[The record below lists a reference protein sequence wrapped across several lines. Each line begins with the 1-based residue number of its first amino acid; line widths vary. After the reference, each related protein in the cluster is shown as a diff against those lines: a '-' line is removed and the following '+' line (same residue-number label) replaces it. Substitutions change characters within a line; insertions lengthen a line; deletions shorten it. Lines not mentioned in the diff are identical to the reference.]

1 MNSSIDKIVQNI
13 EKLLRLI
20 SFSKKLNL
28 TLSINK
34 LSITNIDGVIIINN
48 KKNFEF
54 GDKFFL
60 SSNIPTKNTKL
71 QDIKKIKKSKLFKKK

>member
-1 MNSSIDKIVQNI
+1 MNRSMHKIVQNT

-34 LSITNIDGVIIINN
+34 LSIINIDGVIIINN

-54 GDKFFL
+54 GDRFFL
-60 SSNIPTKNTKL
+60 SSNIPIKNTKL
-71 QDIKKIKKSKLFKKK
+71 HDIKKIKK